1 MWYMQRCWP
10 GGQLRHF
17 SRAGEFSNVSERM
30 NRTTGI
36 PDRFVRTKTH

>member
-10 GGQLRHF
+10 GGQLKRF

-30 NRTTGI
+30 DRTTGI
-36 PDRFVRTKTH
+36 PARFARTKTH